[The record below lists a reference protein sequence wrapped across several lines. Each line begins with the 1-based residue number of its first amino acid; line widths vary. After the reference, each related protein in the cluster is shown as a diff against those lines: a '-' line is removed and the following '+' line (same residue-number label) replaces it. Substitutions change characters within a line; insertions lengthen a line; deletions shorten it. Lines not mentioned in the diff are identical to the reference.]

1 MSRFDL
7 SRAAEDDLESV
18 WDFIGIERDN
28 PRAAVRV
35 IDRIIET
42 IELLAAQPMLGELR
56 GDFTDVAPD
65 IRSFSVANYVIFYRP
80 IPGGGEPKTPPGISR
95 PSGARPIIG
104 AFCERESFKI
114 CRTAMARSISS
125 PGLGGMGGIKVK
137 P

>member
-56 GDFTDVAPD
+56 GDFADVAPD

-80 IPGGGEPKTPPGISR
+80 IPGGVRVGPILH
-95 PSGARPIIG
+95 GARDVQSELRRRP
-104 AFCERESFKI
+104 E
-114 CRTAMARSISS
+114 
-125 PGLGGMGGIKVK
+125 
-137 P
+137 